1 MVTYRQMETRRERNI
16 QTNGDTQREK
26 HTDKYN
32 HNHTDKVYIHT
43 QTHKHTD
50 KTYIGSWEI
59 GQTDIKMDTRTLR
72 TGLTNILK

>member
-1 MVTYRQMETRRERNI
+1 MH
-16 QTNGDTQREK
+16 REK

-32 HNHTDKVYIHT
+32 DNHTDKVYIHT

-59 GQTDIKMDTRTLR
+59 GQTDIKMDTRT
-72 TGLTNILK
+72 GPTNILK